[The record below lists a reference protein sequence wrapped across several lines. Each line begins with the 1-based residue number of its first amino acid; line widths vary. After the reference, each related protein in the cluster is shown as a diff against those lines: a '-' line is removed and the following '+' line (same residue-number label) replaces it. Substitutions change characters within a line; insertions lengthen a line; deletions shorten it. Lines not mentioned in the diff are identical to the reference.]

1 MAATSAEVAAG
12 VDRWWLQWIRS
23 CSTWSLS
30 VSRAHV
36 VLKRAQKQ
44 WFLPQSGFICWQNDD
59 DHHHLLFSVADF
71 LTKPHGST
79 WPIHFDTG
87 LCPHWFAALLRLD
100 RSSRSSP
107 LRQSLSASL
116 TQAAGL
122 RRAPGIEVNTS
133 LGSSLGAV
141 GICG

>member
-1 MAATSAEVAAG
+1 MVTSVNSVVLDVKPFCVSGPCSAEKGPKNNDFCRKVASYVG
-12 VDRWWLQWIRS
+12 
-23 CSTWSLS
+23 
-30 VSRAHV
+30 
-36 VLKRAQKQ
+36 KK
-44 WFLPQSGFICWQNDD
+44 NE
-59 DHHHLLFSVADF
+59 LFSVADF